1 MTKRF
6 SASCAALLL
15 ALATGVLA
23 ACGGGSSGHKINVS
37 EVDYKILPDTTS
49 VAAGKVTFKVT
60 NNGTFTH
67 EFVVDRA
74 ASAASLPLKSDGEVN
89 EDSISASN
97 HLGEVEDI
105 DPGKSKTLTV
115 TMTAGQYVLFCNRVD
130 GATSHFKKGMHT
142 DFTVTS

>member
-1 MTKRF
+1 MRTRF
-6 SASCAALLL
+6 GASVLLFALMG
-15 ALATGVLA
+15 TLA
-23 ACGGGSSGHKINVS
+23 ACGGGSSGKKINVS

-60 NNGTFTH
+60 NNGTFVH

-74 ASAASLPLKSDGEVN
+74 ADAASLPLEDNGEVD
-89 EDSISASN
+89 EDKIPDSN

-105 DPGKSKTLTV
+105 DPGKSKSLTV
-115 TMTAGQYVLFCNRVD
+115 TLTAGKYVLFCNRED
-130 GATSHFKKGMHT
+130 GPQVHFKNGMHT